1 MATALNCFSLLKQR
15 STVLRRPPGQR
26 LTAQPGP
33 ALSTIARAGKYA
45 PLVPAL
51 RELILRPDT
60 PLEADVKDMIAG
72 QLDTA
77 QARPTLGTE
86 ASASAP
92 PVFERLTGGRHDG
105 GQHGQHELAAISASG
120 CQAPHSTARY
130 PAAA

>member
-60 PLEADVKDMIAG
+60 PLATDVKDMIVG
-72 QLDTA
+72 RLDTA
-77 QARPTLGTE
+77 QAR
-86 ASASAP
+86 
-92 PVFERLTGGRHDG
+92 F
-105 GQHGQHELAAISASG
+105 AAIRHGPLREQRNQPTPRRSSSG
-120 CQAPHSTARY
+120 
-130 PAAA
+130 